1 MVRRKAIVVV
11 FLFTVSLISIARAS
25 TDSKK
30 TQTGKSNDEDVEEE
44 TNLGNRSKKI
54 ADNLVNRM
62 AAEMSQMNDGK
73 K

>member
-30 TQTGKSNDEDVEEE
+30 NQRSKTNEDVEEGTSLE
-44 TNLGNRSKKI
+44 KRSKKI

>member
-30 TQTGKSNDEDVEEE
+30 NQRNKTNEDVEQGTSLEK
-44 TNLGNRSKKI
+44 RSKKI

>member
-1 MVRRKAIVVV
+1 MVRKKAIVVV

-30 TQTGKSNDEDVEEE
+30 TQISKSNMDVEEGTSLE
-44 TNLGNRSKKI
+44 KRSKKI

>member
-11 FLFTVSLISIARAS
+11 FLLNVSLISIATAS
-25 TDSKK
+25 TDLKPKSSKSK
-30 TQTGKSNDEDVEEE
+30 EDVEEGISLE
-44 TNLGNRSKKI
+44 KRSKKI

-62 AAEMSQMNDGK
+62 ATEMSQMNDGK

>member
-30 TQTGKSNDEDVEEE
+30 TQSSKSNEDVVEGTSLEK
-44 TNLGNRSKKI
+44 RFKKI

>member
-25 TDSKK
+25 ADSKK
-30 TQTGKSNDEDVEEE
+30 NQRNKTNEDVEQGTSLEK
-44 TNLGNRSKKI
+44 RSKKI

>member
-1 MVRRKAIVVV
+1 MVRKKAIVVV

-30 TQTGKSNDEDVEEE
+30 AQSSKSNMDVEEGTSLE
-44 TNLGNRSKKI
+44 KRSKKI

>member
-30 TQTGKSNDEDVEEE
+30 TQTGKSNDEDVEE
-44 TNLGNRSKKI
+44 NLGKRSKKI

>member
-30 TQTGKSNDEDVEEE
+30 TQTGKSNDED
-44 TNLGNRSKKI
+44 LGKRSKKI

>member
-11 FLFTVSLISIARAS
+11 FLLNVSLISLATAS
-25 TDSKK
+25 TESKK
-30 TQTGKSNDEDVEEE
+30 TQSSNSNEDVEEGTSLE
-44 TNLGNRSKKI
+44 KRSKKI